1 MCYTLTLCHAWNI
14 YILSLANYLRFSPD
28 WLLLVLSCCGGDCLS
43 LWAEAGPSA
52 CIKLYST

>member
-28 WLLLVLSCCGGDCLS
+28 WLLLVLSCCGAIVYRCGQMQVQVL
-43 LWAEAGPSA
+43 A
-52 CIKLYST
+52 